1 MMNALKNLISLCH
14 ERHKNPLRQR
24 RTEISPAVHNR
35 GYPHQ
40 HTVYC
45 ARNYPVLLDDLED
58 ADISVMPIGHAPEND
73 QGPSYFGGERFYER
87 QRIKDWA
94 MEQWDNSW
102 GINVYTGTPSGK
114 DREHWHDLVF
124 TYEGICTAP
133 DAVLRCVELLV
144 NFVENPLLTL
154 TKSGGLRFSCR
165 VQDYLHPNTDEAIYY
180 IHKGTPTS
188 DNPHQRIVFLEMLGK
203 EGYSCWDARYEIL
216 TGNLLDPPV
225 VMKEVLFSPINA
237 LRAELHEP
245 ILYGTD
251 KPKIKPDTTPLDFGS
266 YLLNIA
272 KQAFLKRGFSYL
284 RKDNNVHLWN
294 KTVDN
299 VDDGHVAL
307 WESEHIIWV
316 CASTDGFGIPTTST
330 PITDVW
336 EDTGLLPQIP
346 AAGMPVSEEILA
358 AREGRISPLAIKRLP
373 PILQKSEPT
382 RTVEWDPDQITDKLK
397 ESFDQNTR
405 VIALITE
412 NCKEEN
418 FELEL
423 DLLTSYPTCLNLPN
437 SKLAEA
443 AEQRVQENS
452 QSVVCW
458 KPRKHLWEKVEEI
471 PVDERMANPFQHG
484 NMCED
489 ADRCDSLE
497 KKGGNASESI
507 CPQCPVYTTCKERGY
522 LSQYHTLQHAKSQ
535 ITTIPQLFFN
545 PQYADIASNM
555 LKQVDNT
562 ERLCII
568 NGVRFFDLF
577 PRCELSRK
585 QIEAWSVNWQGD
597 VLGDFAKVLLSALEI
612 KYKSQTEAANR
623 IRLVIQMFEW
633 QEETIIEQMC
643 QVKDPRK
650 GVPLSMTQ
658 AVQIG
663 ILDTTT
669 VENINRFPTVC
680 QNPNWTFWHQL
691 KCFCTHYSTD
701 NNPPME
707 WDENILRFRVPP
719 MLHQDVKRLLLI
731 SSTNLDRHLPQVFP
745 NEERQVIRIKP
756 TTWQPGNIL
765 FQIRTGTF
773 PRNMMLD
780 IHNNWQY
787 VGISKL
793 GLHCLLSIL
802 AEVERVPDVK
812 HAIITRNTLIRHLRG
827 VAEKENVCFVTIYQA
842 LKEFE
847 TSFKEVDVI
856 WIISTPEVGPR
867 AVWSRAHIL
876 FGNDEIPLRYERD
889 SETGYYKDE
898 RLQSVYEERVISILS
913 QIIVYAGLD
922 RFKDK
927 KVVLLSSLELPNVTN
942 SSEVLLFDWED
953 FEIAG
958 GIDKLAE
965 TIRTRQRFETEREN
979 ITAETSREEVERIL
993 GCSVRQ
999 ANRLLQKMRGRNI
1012 LRAPYRD
1019 EILSLLADG
1028 EKKTAELVA
1037 ALEGRPQAINYALS
1051 RLVEKGEIVRV
1062 QRGVYTLP
1070 KS

>member
-1 MMNALKNLISLCH
+1 MAQAI
-14 ERHKNPLRQR
+14 Q
-24 RTEISPAVHNR
+24 
-35 GYPHQ
+35 
-40 HTVYC
+40 
-45 ARNYPVLLDDLED
+45 
-58 ADISVMPIGHAPEND
+58 IG
-73 QGPSYFGGERFYER
+73 
-87 QRIKDWA
+87 
-94 MEQWDNSW
+94 
-102 GINVYTGTPSGK
+102 TLGT
-114 DREHWHDLVF
+114 
-124 TYEGICTAP
+124 A
-133 DAVLRCVELLV
+133 
-144 NFVENPLLTL
+144 
-154 TKSGGLRFSCR
+154 
-165 VQDYLHPNTDEAIYY
+165 
-180 IHKGTPTS
+180 
-188 DNPHQRIVFLEMLGK
+188 
-203 EGYSCWDARYEIL
+203 
-216 TGNLLDPPV
+216 
-225 VMKEVLFSPINA
+225 
-237 LRAELHEP
+237 
-245 ILYGTD
+245 
-251 KPKIKPDTTPLDFGS
+251 
-266 YLLNIA
+266 
-272 KQAFLKRGFSYL
+272 
-284 RKDNNVHLWN
+284 
-294 KTVDN
+294 
-299 VDDGHVAL
+299 
-307 WESEHIIWV
+307 
-316 CASTDGFGIPTTST
+316 
-330 PITDVW
+330 
-336 EDTGLLPQIP
+336 
-346 AAGMPVSEEILA
+346 
-358 AREGRISPLAIKRLP
+358 
-373 PILQKSEPT
+373 
-382 RTVEWDPDQITDKLK
+382 TVE
-397 ESFDQNTR
+397 
-405 VIALITE
+405 
-412 NCKEEN
+412 
-418 FELEL
+418 
-423 DLLTSYPTCLNLPN
+423 
-437 SKLAEA
+437 
-443 AEQRVQENS
+443 
-452 QSVVCW
+452 
-458 KPRKHLWEKVEEI
+458 
-471 PVDERMANPFQHG
+471 
-484 NMCED
+484 
-489 ADRCDSLE
+489 
-497 KKGGNASESI
+497 SI
-507 CPQCPVYTTCKERGY
+507 
-522 LSQYHTLQHAKSQ
+522 
-535 ITTIPQLFFN
+535 
-545 PQYADIASNM
+545 D
-555 LKQVDNT
+555 
-562 ERLCII
+562 
-568 NGVRFFDLF
+568 
-577 PRCELSRK
+577 
-585 QIEAWSVNWQGD
+585 
-597 VLGDFAKVLLSALEI
+597 
-612 KYKSQTEAANR
+612 
-623 IRLVIQMFEW
+623 
-633 QEETIIEQMC
+633 
-643 QVKDPRK
+643 
-650 GVPLSMTQ
+650 
-658 AVQIG
+658 
-663 ILDTTT
+663 
-669 VENINRFPTVC
+669 RFPTVC

-793 GLHCLLSIL
+793 GLHYLLSIL

-856 WIISTPEVGPR
+856 WIISTPEVGPC

-942 SSEVLLFDWED
+942 RPEVLLFDWED

-1012 LRAPYRD
+1012 LRAPYRN

-1037 ALEGRPQAINYALS
+1037 ALEGTPQAINYALS
-1051 RLVEKGEIVRV
+1051 RLVEKAEIVRV